1 MDPSRASS
9 GQPVTFSQWVGEL
22 GEKSQFCHPEKFF
35 MDRRAETFIII
46 IIGPKMVFWPNFS
59 QIRGY
64 VFSKNGHLSI
74 PIFGRFWPF
83 LTFFGPF
90 LAPGTLNVPNW
101 TIWVLKVPKFLE
113 KFAP

>member
-1 MDPSRASS
+1 MTYKDVLYMWEVIQGHLEPSRASFGS
-9 GQPVTFSQWVGEL
+9 LVTFSQWVDEL

-59 QIRGY
+59 QIGGD

-74 PIFGRFWPF
+74 PIFGHF
-83 LTFFGPF
+83 
-90 LAPGTLNVPNW
+90 
-101 TIWVLKVPKFLE
+101 
-113 KFAP
+113 

>member
-1 MDPSRASS
+1 MTYKDVLYMWEVIQGHLDPSRASS
-9 GQPVTFSQWVGEL
+9 GQLVTFSQWVGEL

-74 PIFGRFWPF
+74 PIFGRF
-83 LTFFGPF
+83 
-90 LAPGTLNVPNW
+90 
-101 TIWVLKVPKFLE
+101 
-113 KFAP
+113 